1 MKYAQSPSLLTQG
14 KCSNELL
21 IDGDVQV
28 DWPTGGFPLQWEQKY
43 PKARDRYGNHQYTRT
58 GVGSWCC
65 MKLDAK
71 QKLYKCRDS
80 THTLAINFATV
91 SFTLTT
97 SHFSPS
103 TQNLLSFRNPY
114 NCLSVFKTLFQTFVN
129 IYPNIYYY
137 LPHMALYGVLKCGKI
152 CPPT

>member
-1 MKYAQSPSLLTQG
+1 MKYAQPPSLLTQG

-65 MKLDAK
+65 MKLNAK

-103 TQNLLSFRNPY
+103 TQNLLSFGNPY
-114 NCLSVFKTLFQTFVN
+114 NCLSVFKRHSFKHLLIFILTFIT
-129 IYPNIYYY
+129 IYPTW
-137 LPHMALYGVLKCGKI
+137 LYTGF
-152 CPPT
+152 